1 MIFSEL
7 SDFMGAEECLVMP
20 RGSNLGFRI
29 APGQNKTPVPLFA
42 DPKAEELSF
51 PDIYCGI
58 TRKFDPA
65 LKVTYTDIAK
75 SEIRRYDR
83 RACVPTKLLYSFKKS
98 YMEKLRSAVQ
108 IHLRKLT
115 TKTKLQAKNVCTKEM
130 IQQLIR
136 NDDSY
141 TSIWS
146 NLRSSPAYWAKK
158 QKTAMAMIR
167 KFGKC
172 HLFITLS
179 AAESKWGELLVTLSS
194 LVNGKKLT
202 EEEALQLSKEE
213 KRQLIRSDP
222 VTCMRHFDYKLRLL
236 LNKLVIPRNGK

>member
-1 MIFSEL
+1 
-7 SDFMGAEECLVMP
+7 MGAEECLVMP
-20 RGSNLGFRI
+20 RSSNLGFKI

-51 PDIYCGI
+51 PEIYCGI
-58 TRKFDPA
+58 IRKFDPA

-108 IHLRKLT
+108 IHLRKRST
-115 TKTKLQAKNVCTKEM
+115 RTKLQAKNVRTKEM

-167 KFGKC
+167 QFGKC

-179 AAESKWGELLVTLSS
+179 AAESKWGELLVSLSS
-194 LVNGKKLT
+194 IVDGKTLT

-236 LNKLVIPRNGK
+236 LNKLVIPRNGN